1 MHSHLRPI
9 VDDSY
14 RARVWIVSPTTM
26 MATLNTVRAILR
38 DARMRQQTAVIQA
51 EILKL
56 MDDIT
61 RLDTRVS
68 KLSSHFGQAQED
80 VRQIQISTGKIS
92 QRGEK
97 IGALEMA
104 EAADDPLSDDQRRD
118 KPHSDLLS

>member
-1 MHSHLRPI
+1 M
-9 VDDSY
+9 
-14 RARVWIVSPTTM
+14 T
-26 MATLNTVRAILR
+26 
-38 DARMRQQTAVIQA
+38 RMRQQTAVIQA

-104 EAADDPLSDDQRRD
+104 EAPDDPLADDQRRD
-118 KPHSDLLS
+118 KPRSDLLS